1 MIAVMEKLF
10 EMTRKF
16 PEEEQDV
23 VARYWLQE
31 LNTPNF
37 IEKIKDELKW
47 EKSFAESHDLL
58 EAMADKALQE
68 AGQGRAEKM
77 GWDEL

>member
-10 EMTRKF
+10 EMASRF
-16 PEEEQDV
+16 PEEEQEA

-37 IEKIKDELKW
+37 IDKIKDELKW
-47 EKSFAESHDLL
+47 EKSFSESYDLL
-58 EAMADKALQE
+58 EAMADKALEE
-68 AGQGRAEKM
+68 ARQGQAKQM

>member
-1 MIAVMEKLF
+1 MVAVMEKLF
-10 EMTRKF
+10 EMASGF
-16 PEEEQDV
+16 PEEEQEA

-58 EAMADKALQE
+58 EAMADKALKE
-68 AGQGRAEKM
+68 AK
-77 GWDEL
+77 